1 MGSVD
6 ISLSSEPIISILPFT
21 VKFIQLSKM
30 ANYFLLLKDIDAC
43 LFHFWALVDVAYR
56 ATLPRIRRVAISKDS
71 NKAGQIMCVCIR
83 V

>member
-1 MGSVD
+1 
-6 ISLSSEPIISILPFT
+6 
-21 VKFIQLSKM
+21 M